1 MEKHDT
7 PGNGGGHWMA
17 LESGADGSPGGGSY
31 TSRFAGI
38 GAMVPERRLSTDELM
53 ASTKHETDI
62 ELERLTGIRERH
74 VVGEGED
81 SYTLALGAARD
92 ALAHADCAAED
103 LDMLLVSSISRHVGG
118 LRVQLEPPVSVSLK
132 EALGA
137 RRAISFDISNA
148 CAGMMTGVFILNDL
162 IRQGRIRRGM
172 VVSGEYISELGRN
185 AAQEVRTVMS
195 DQLASLT
202 LGDAGAAA
210 ILERAPEG
218 APGIEVAGFTTLS
231 EHSRLCVAFPAKIG
245 PGVTMHT
252 NAREIHRVATEDA
265 VPMLRE
271 VLDQAGLEFDEIDYL
286 IPHQTSARAIKKAM
300 EEFSERLAFNAEARG
315 DHRRRAGQH
324 RVDDAFRRAAQV
336 PRGGPLRRGRPGPAA
351 LACLGPRGGHRHL
364 QGRSAGGTLWER
376 SLRRPRRR
384 PRSDHRA
391 RWSSPTPPRA
401 RAWSA
406 RSGPPTTSTC

>member
-1 MEKHDT
+1 MGGMEKREVSAK
-7 PGNGGGHWMA
+7 GAEHWMA
-17 LESGADGSPGGGSY
+17 LEGGADGSLGGESY

-38 GAMVPERRLSTDELM
+38 GASVPERRLSTDELM

-62 ELERLTGIRERH
+62 ELEQLTGIRERH
-74 VVGEGED
+74 IVGEGED

-103 LDMLLVSSISRHVGG
+103 LDTLIVSSISRHVGG

-137 RRAISFDISNA
+137 ERAISFDISNA

-185 AAQEVRTVMS
+185 AAQEVRTVMD

-210 ILERAPEG
+210 IVERAPEG

-252 NAREIHRVATEDA
+252 KAREIHKAATEDA

-271 VLDQAGLEFDEIDYL
+271 VLDRAGLEFDEIDYL

-300 EEFSERLAFNAEARG
+300 ARVLRGPRFDAEARG
-315 DHRRRAGQH
+315 DHRRRARQH
-324 RVDDAFRRAAQV
+324 GVDDAFRRSQQV
-336 PRGGPLRRGRPGPAA
+336 PERGPLRRGRQGPAA
-351 LACLGPRGGHRHL
+351 LPRFRPRGGDRDL
-364 QGRSAGGTLWER
+364 QGRSARGAQWAR

-384 PRSDHRA
+384 LPTDRRA
-391 RWSSPTPPRA
+391 R
-401 RAWSA
+401 
-406 RSGPPTTSTC
+406 